1 MKYQLLGNSGIKISQ
16 ICLGTMNFGDATD
29 LKQATAILEKARNL
43 GVNFIDTA
51 DGYTNGA
58 SEEILGKLLNS
69 ERDEWVLATKVGQAA
84 GTDKRKKGLSRKW
97 MFEAIDHSL
106 QRLQTDY
113 VDVFYMH
120 HIDWETP
127 LDESVHA
134 MGEIIASGKALHWG
148 FSNHRGWQIGELI
161 RICDTLGVPYPI
173 VCQPHY
179 NAMMRIAEHDVLP
192 ACEYYN
198 IAVTPFSPLARGVLT
213 GKYQYGKRP
222 IPESRAARGDKSILE
237 RDFRETNFQF
247 VDAVNAHIKGRD
259 MTLIDFAM
267 LWLFN
272 NKLVTSV
279 VVGPRTSAQ
288 LESYC
293 SCLGQEFTAEDEA
306 LVNSLCA
313 SGYATSFNFLDP
325 RYPPMGRVAKTS

>member
-1 MKYQLLGNSGIKISQ
+1 
-16 ICLGTMNFGDATD
+16 MNFGDTTD
-29 LKQATAILEKARNL
+29 FNQATAILEKARKL

-51 DGYTNGA
+51 DGYSNGA
-58 SEEILGKLLNS
+58 SEKIIGKLINS

-106 QRLQTDY
+106 RRLQTDY
-113 VDVFYMH
+113 VDIFYMH

-127 LDESVHA
+127 LNESVHA
-134 MGEIIASGKALHWG
+134 MGDIIAAGKALHWG
-148 FSNHRGWQIGELI
+148 FSNHRGWQVGELI
-161 RICDTLGVPYPI
+161 RICDTIGVPYPI

-179 NAMMRIAEHDVLP
+179 NAMMRIPEHDVLP

-198 IAVTPFSPLARGVLT
+198 IAVAPFSPLARGVLT

-222 IPESRAARGDKSILE
+222 IPDSRAARGDKSILE
-237 RDFRETNFQF
+237 RDFRKTNFQF
-247 VDAVNAHIKGRD
+247 VDAVNAHIKNRD

-279 VVGPRTSAQ
+279 VVGPRTSLQ

-293 SCLGQEFTAEDEA
+293 SFLGKEYTAEDEA

-325 RYPPMGRVAKTS
+325 RYPPTGRFAKTS